1 MIRQNKLSGFVER
14 LSGDFRPITADIFLT
29 DFCNA
34 RCCYCRYNHETGKY
48 IKFDDFKKYV
58 DRLISIGVK
67 GIILTG
73 GGEPTIN
80 PDFKKIVTWLEEN
93 NIPYGI
99 NTNLIKEIE
108 CNPIFLKVSVDS
120 GDKNRYKATRGVDKL
135 DDVLN
140 NLRKFIAFK
149 HEKLYKTRIGVQC
162 VAINKDD
169 VLSFYDS
176 VKQLNVD
183 YIYVRPLEQIGGHNI
198 SEIDVKQWFKNINDK
213 RLSIS
218 FKFGLR
224 DYHPKSCFANW
235 SIITINCDGNVPYCC
250 HFPNDIVGNI
260 MDDDILLKKSS
271 YYVDMRKCETPCRLS
286 GANYYLDMTELENDV
301 MFV

>member
-34 RCCYCRYNHETGKY
+34 KCCYCRYNHETGKY

-120 GDKNRYKATRGVDKL
+120 GDKDRYKATRGVDKL
-135 DDVLN
+135 DDVLS

-149 HEKLYKTRIGVQC
+149 HKNFYKTRIGVQC

-169 VLSFYDS
+169 VLSFYNA
-176 VKQLNVD
+176 VRQLDVD

-198 SEIDVKQWFKNINDK
+198 SEIDVKQWFKHINDK
-213 RLSIS
+213 RLTIS

-224 DYHPKSCFANW
+224 DYHPKSCLANW